1 MNILW
6 FSMFRQC
13 VVWYVGVP
21 FWRQALPV
29 SLGHDLGPVSSTF
42 HLCGPFLQNPNWCC
56 HPLTFVSSFQ
66 LVAVQQFPTEFRV
79 HFLCFLY
86 EPGGRPAARCVQWT
100 GFSAH
105 SCTVCAVNRLQLTQL
120 HRVCCGPASVHTAAP
135 CVLWTG
141 FSAHNC
147 TVCAV
152 DRLQR
157 TQLHRVCCG
166 PASAHTARP
175 S

>member
-1 MNILW
+1 
-6 FSMFRQC
+6 MFRQC

-105 SCTVCAVNRLQLTQL
+105 SCTVCALDWL
-120 HRVCCGPASVHTAAP
+120 HPHS
-135 CVLWTG
+135 
-141 FSAHNC
+141 C

-157 TQLHRVCCG
+157 TQLVLLRFTNKTSVQFDAVYQQHKCLL
-166 PASAHTARP
+166 
-175 S
+175 